1 MRTLMQKLNLSTR
14 AKKLVLAP
22 LAIALLTVA
31 VSAESC
37 DYEDKPTATQKEDKT
52 RTKAQEDLVAKQPA
66 HTGDFSPTRATKN
79 FWIDTWM
86 QEKGK
91 VSYVY
96 ILNADGEVSDYGV
109 FEGLPVSYCVG
120 LIPPYT
126 WVDIPGDED
135 DMKQQAPA
143 PSIDGTFSSGGDCNT
158 KYGKDATTG
167 AYVEFSVAL
176 GQSYRAYDQPLPA
189 NRLTGATPLGPT
201 K

>member
-1 MRTLMQKLNLSTR
+1 MRTLTR
-14 AKKLVLAP
+14 
-22 LAIALLTVA
+22 TVA
-31 VSAESC
+31 ALAAVLMLAVGLSAC
-37 DYEDKPTATQKEDKT
+37 EDMGPTQTATQKEDST

-91 VSYVY
+91 LSYVY
-96 ILNADGEVSDYGV
+96 ILNANGEVSDYGV
-109 FEGLPVSYCVG
+109 FEGLPVSYCTG

-126 WVDIPGDED
+126 WVDVPGDED
-135 DMKQQAPA
+135 DIKQMAPA

-158 KYGKDATTG
+158 KYGKDSTTG

-189 NRLTGATPLGPT
+189 NRLTGATPLAPT
-201 K
+201 N